1 MISSPSLFKKPTY
14 SNPESL
20 PSFLASSSRDKLLLA
35 SCGRCGDENEE
46 FGKGEVTSSAE
57 KFSAKSSSPN
67 RPPETSFFFFRGV
80 ESPIMSPVTVAHD
93 DAAAMELLGDADIGA
108 DASGIAD
115 DVPTEGA
122 AEDGNDAFSVDAV
135 GAECATDDGYSVGDD
150 DDVRVATG
158 CGSGVCAV
166 ITFLSTFLRFG
177 VGSGAPPGDAV
188 VDSSAAAVADART
201 SGDAGVDAA
210 AP

>member
-1 MISSPSLFKKPTY
+1 
-14 SNPESL
+14 
-20 PSFLASSSRDKLLLA
+20 
-35 SCGRCGDENEE
+35 
-46 FGKGEVTSSAE
+46 
-57 KFSAKSSSPN
+57 
-67 RPPETSFFFFRGV
+67 
-80 ESPIMSPVTVAHD
+80 
-93 DAAAMELLGDADIGA
+93 MELLGDADIGA

-122 AEDGNDAFSVDAV
+122 AEDGNDAFSVGVA

-150 DDVRVATG
+150 DVRVATG
-158 CGSGVCAV
+158 SGSGVCAV

-201 SGDAGVDAA
+201 SGDAGVDTA